1 MAPGQPLYLK
11 LLRAMLEAAGDPD
24 RDFLRQAEE
33 GLPVGI
39 LDPLP
44 RTPHVFEEQLKWP
57 LENSPWEAS
66 LAWVPNYSSVEE
78 HADFARDKFEED
90 VREGLMA
97 KMTMGEFLE
106 RYGEHTAIAALAV
119 IVEDEELDKKCIIH
133 DATHGVRVNH
143 RIKCRDKLRS
153 PGAREKKHLLREH
166 EEEGET
172 AFSVVGDIA
181 KARRRY
187 KHAAK
192 EHGYLACQ
200 VDAKE
205 EVPGDPASQ
214 TVYVNRVGTFGLSC
228 ASYWWTRIAAC
239 GLRLTYHLLGPGFP
253 LDLLL
258 YADDLEAVGRG
269 PRGRR
274 GIPLSYLFL
283 ATLRYPF
290 KWAKM

>member
-1 MAPGQPLYLK
+1 
-11 LLRAMLEAAGDPD
+11 MLEAAGDPD

-78 HADFARDKFEED
+78 HADFAREKFEED

-119 IVEDEELDKKCIIH
+119 IVEDEELDKKRIIH
-133 DATHGVRVNH
+133 DATHGVRVNR

-181 KARRRY
+181 KAHRRY

-214 TVYVNRVGTFGLSC
+214 TVYVNQVGTFRLSC
-228 ASYWWTRIAAC
+228 ASYWWTRIARAQANVPPA
-239 GLRLTYHLLGPGFP
+239 GPGLPARSPP
-253 LDLLL
+253 L
-258 YADDLEAVGRG
+258 RRR
-269 PRGRR
+269 PR
-274 GIPLSYLFL
+274 SYGK
-283 ATLRYPF
+283 RP
-290 KWAKM
+290 